1 MSGQGIMRIS
11 GKEAFEDYLETM
23 VSIIK
28 GVIEIHISEV
38 AMRKYKHGIPNGT
51 IIFTLPDNTI
61 TDHISGVL
69 NQMVKI
75 IHESK
80 ITGMDLVDHL
90 ISEIKKL
97 DIEVSEDVA

>member
-1 MSGQGIMRIS
+1 MSGQGIMRMK
-11 GKEAFEDYLETM
+11 GKEAVENYFETI

-28 GVIEIHISEV
+28 GVIEIHLSEV
-38 AMRKYKHGIPNGT
+38 AMRKYKNGTPNGT

-61 TDHISGVL
+61 TGHVSGVL
-69 NQMVKI
+69 NYMVKT
-75 IHESK
+75 IHESNMK
-80 ITGMDLVDHL
+80 GMDLVDYL

>member
-1 MSGQGIMRIS
+1 MSGQGIMRIK

-38 AMRKYKHGIPNGT
+38 SIRKYKNGVPNGT

-61 TDHISGVL
+61 TGHISGVL
-69 NQMVKI
+69 KYMLNIVN
-75 IHESK
+75 ESNRN
-80 ITGMDLVDHL
+80 GMDLIDHL

-97 DIEVSEDVA
+97 DLEVSEDVA

>member
-1 MSGQGIMRIS
+1 MSGQGIMRMK

-38 AMRKYKHGIPNGT
+38 AIRKYKNGVPNGT
-51 IIFTLPDNTI
+51 MIFTLPDNTI
-61 TDHISGVL
+61 TGHISGVL
-69 NQMVKI
+69 NYMVKI
-75 IHESK
+75 IHESNK
-80 ITGMDLVDHL
+80 TGMDLVDHL

-97 DIEVSEDVA
+97 DLEVSEDVA

>member
-1 MSGQGIMRIS
+1 MSGQGIMRMS
-11 GKEAFEDYLETM
+11 GKEAFEYYLETM

-38 AMRKYKHGIPNGT
+38 VMRKYRGRIPNGT
-51 IIFTLPDNTI
+51 MIFTLPDNTI
-61 TDHISGVL
+61 TGHISDVL
-69 NQMVKI
+69 NYMVKTV
-75 IHESK
+75 HESNMK
-80 ITGMDLVDHL
+80 GMDLVDHL